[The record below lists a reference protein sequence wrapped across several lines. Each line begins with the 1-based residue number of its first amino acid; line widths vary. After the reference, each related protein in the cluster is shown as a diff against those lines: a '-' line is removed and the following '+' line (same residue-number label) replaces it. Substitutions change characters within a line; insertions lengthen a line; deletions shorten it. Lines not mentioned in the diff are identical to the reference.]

1 MTRTGPRPLTWVV
14 GSGGLVGRHV
24 VAELTAA
31 GHEVLTTAV
40 PWADEEASV
49 RTLVDEVGRFA
60 TGSRRS
66 PVGARL
72 VRGRRASSPPAR
84 RRWPPRCASSSA

>member
-40 PWADEEASV
+40 PWSDEAASV
-49 RTLVDEVGRFA
+49 RTLVEEVGRFA
-60 TGSRRS
+60 T
-66 PVGARL
+66 ARADRPWAL
-72 VRGRRASSPPAR
+72 A
-84 RRWPPRCASSSA
+84 W